1 MPFTH
6 GSSPGV
12 ATGAPGFRIAD
23 RHTMQL
29 EPADLSRHMR
39 VANSTD
45 ECDNLTDLAG
55 SMYRVPFSDAE
66 IESRV
71 LGPAN

>member
-23 RHTMQL
+23 RHTVQL
-29 EPADLSRHMR
+29 KP
-39 VANSTD
+39 
-45 ECDNLTDLAG
+45 C
-55 SMYRVPFSDAE
+55 
-66 IESRV
+66 
-71 LGPAN
+71 